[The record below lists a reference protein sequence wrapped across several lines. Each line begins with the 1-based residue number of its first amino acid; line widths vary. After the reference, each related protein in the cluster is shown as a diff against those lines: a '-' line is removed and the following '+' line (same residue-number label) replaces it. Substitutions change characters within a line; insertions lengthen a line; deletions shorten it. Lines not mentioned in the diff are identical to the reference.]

1 MVNDT
6 NNTVVLQVLT
16 TGNGPVEIVVSTG
29 TTVED
34 ALRTAGVSA
43 QNSQIS
49 YMDANGGAGTL
60 QPNSQVT
67 SDLTVVVTKTVTN
80 G

>member
-1 MVNDT
+1 ME

-16 TGNGPVEIVVSTG
+16 TGNAGIEIVVTTG

-43 QNSQIS
+43 ENATIS
-49 YMDANGGAGTL
+49 YMGADGRGGTL
-60 QPNSQVT
+60 QPNSQIN
-67 SDLTVVVTKTVTN
+67 SDLVVVVTKTVTN
-80 G
+80 GW

>member
-1 MVNDT
+1 ME

-16 TGNGPVEIVVSTG
+16 TGNGPVELVVTTG

-43 QNSQIS
+43 QNAQIS

-60 QPNSQVT
+60 QPNSQVN